1 MPPMEMEEFKFPDE
15 VEQNKVE
22 AKGTPE
28 VEIEIE
34 DDTPAEDRGRTP
46 MPKELVQELE
56 QDELESYDEN
66 VKSRLKQMRKVWHDE
81 RREKEAA
88 LREQQEALA
97 FAKKLLD
104 ENKRIKEILTT
115 GEKEYVTTAQNA
127 ANLELEAAK
136 RAYREA
142 YDAGDTDKLIDAQQA
157 LQEANLKLIQVKNFK
172 MPSLQEEEVP
182 VQKRQESAPAA
193 SDVAKPDPK
202 ALAWQERNEWFGKHK
217 GMTAYA
223 LGLHEEL
230 REDGV
235 EVGSDDYY
243 RALDKTMRKRFPE
256 AFEAEEPAKPKASTV
271 VAPAVRS
278 TSSNK
283 IRLKASQV
291 QLAKKLGLTPEQY
304 AKEALKLESRNG

>member
-1 MPPMEMEEFKFPDE
+1 MEMEEFKFPDE
-15 VEQNKVE
+15 LEKEVSSQ
-22 AKGTPE
+22 

-34 DDTPAEDRGRTP
+34 DDTPEEDRGRTP
-46 MPKELVQELE
+46 MPKDLVQELE

-88 LREQQEALA
+88 LREQQEALT
-97 FAKKLLD
+97 FAKRLLD

-115 GEKEYVTTAQNA
+115 GEKEYASTIQSA
-127 ANLELEAAK
+127 ASMELDAAKKEYKEAFESGDSDRVLEAQQQLQ
-136 RAYREA
+136 
-142 YDAGDTDKLIDAQQA
+142 DASIKLLQA
-157 LQEANLKLIQVKNFK
+157 KNFK
-172 MPSLQEEEVP
+172 LPPLNEEDSAVKTQQTYES
-182 VQKRQESAPAA
+182 VQKQAG
-193 SDVAKPDPK
+193 PDHK

-230 REDGV
+230 RESGV
-235 EVGSDDYY
+235 SVGSEDYY
-243 RALDKTMRKRFPE
+243 RTLDKTMRKRFPE
-256 AFEAEEPAKPKASTV
+256 AFEAEEPVKPKAGTV

>member
-15 VEQNKVE
+15 LEKEVSSQ
-22 AKGTPE
+22 

-34 DDTPAEDRGRTP
+34 DDTPEEDRGRTP
-46 MPKELVQELE
+46 MPKDLVQELE

-88 LREQQEALA
+88 LREQQEALT
-97 FAKKLLD
+97 FAKRLLD

-115 GEKEYVTTAQNA
+115 GEKEYASTIQSA
-127 ANLELEAAK
+127 ASMELDAAKKEYKEAFESGDSDRVLEAQQQLQ
-136 RAYREA
+136 
-142 YDAGDTDKLIDAQQA
+142 DASIKLLQA
-157 LQEANLKLIQVKNFK
+157 KNFK
-172 MPSLQEEEVP
+172 LPPLHEEDSAVKTQQTYES
-182 VQKRQESAPAA
+182 VQKQAG
-193 SDVAKPDPK
+193 PDHK

-230 REDGV
+230 RESGV
-235 EVGSDDYY
+235 SVGSEDYY
-243 RALDKTMRKRFPE
+243 RTLDKTMRKRFPE
-256 AFEAEEPAKPKASTV
+256 AFEAEEPVKPKASTV